1 VEEREERHLQAQE
14 CVLDRDRE
22 LLRVVAGRADETG
35 RDEDRDGKAL
45 PLRWRDE
52 GQCVAIEEEEA
63 DARTNVMKIRPLTQR
78 NWRVGMQ

>member
-1 VEEREERHLQAQE
+1 MEEREERHLQAQE
-14 CVLDRDRE
+14 CVLERDRE

-52 GQCVAIEEEEA
+52 AQRV
-63 DARTNVMKIRPLTQR
+63 VMRKERRKRAQTS
-78 NWRVGMQ
+78 